1 MRRYPCTILLSLA
14 LTGTAAAQGANGVIT
29 SYVDLYA
36 GPDIGYPPVAE
47 LPAGTPVAIQGCLEG
62 WTWCDVITMGTRGW
76 VAGTFVQ
83 YTYQSQPV
91 IVADYG
97 PRIGIPIVAFSIGM
111 YWDHYYRD
119 RPFYRERDR
128 WYSRPIEARPP
139 PRPPGWHGGDHD
151 RDRDRDRDR
160 PPPAPAARQP
170 PPQPAAP
177 AARPV
182 PSAGYRPQPERV
194 PENRP
199 PENRPPSPAYRP
211 QPGPIHPPPAE
222 EVRRRPV
229 PNPGAR
235 PAQPVQPAQQ
245 PVREH
250 RPPQGESHGQS
261 HGGQKPAPHP
271 EPKKQDDN
279 GH

>member
-1 MRRYPCTILLSLA
+1 MA

-47 LPAGTPVAIQGCLEG
+47 LPAGTPVDIQGCLEG

-83 YTYQSQPV
+83 YTYENQPV

-97 PRIGIPIVAFSIGM
+97 PRIGIPIVAFSIGV

-119 RPFYRERDR
+119 RPFYRDRDR
-128 WYSRPIEARPP
+128 WYDRHIESRPP
-139 PRPPGWHGGDHD
+139 PRPPGWRGDD
-151 RDRDRDRDR
+151 RDRDRGRDR
-160 PPPAPAARQP
+160 PPPTPDARQAP
-170 PPQPAAP
+170 PPPHQPAAP

-182 PSAGYRPQPERV
+182 PSAGYRAQPERA
-194 PENRP
+194 PEHQP
-199 PENRPPSPAYRP
+199 PENRPSSPAYRP
-211 QPGPIHPPPAE
+211 PPGGNRPPTPEETHRQPAPSPAAHPAPPPAQ
-222 EVRRRPV
+222 
-229 PNPGAR
+229 R
-235 PAQPVQPAQQ
+235 PAQ
-245 PVREH
+245 EH
-250 RPPQGESHGQS
+250 RPAQGES
-261 HGGQKPAPHP
+261 HGGQKPAPRP

>member
-1 MRRYPCTILLSLA
+1 MRRYHWTFLLSLA
-14 LTGTAAAQGANGVIT
+14 LAGPAAAQGANGVIT

-47 LPAGTPVAIQGCLEG
+47 LPAGTPVAIQGCLDG
-62 WTWCDVITMGTRGW
+62 WRWCDVITMGTRGW

-83 YTYQSQPV
+83 YTYDNQPV

-97 PRIGIPIVAFSIGM
+97 PRIGIPVIAFSIGV
-111 YWDHYYRD
+111 YWDRYYRD

-128 WYSRPIEARPP
+128 WYSRPIESRPP
-139 PRPPGWHGGDHD
+139 PRPPGWRGGDHD
-151 RDRDRDRDR
+151 RDRDDRGRPAPAPGR
-160 PPPAPAARQP
+160 PPPP
-170 PPQPAAP
+170 PVHPSVPP
-177 AARPV
+177 EGRPM
-182 PSAGYRPQPERV
+182 PSAGYRPQPDRA
-194 PENRP
+194 PEHRP

-211 QPGPIHPPPAE
+211 QPGANRPPPE
-222 EVRRRPV
+222 EGHRPPA

-235 PAQPVQPAQQ
+235 PAQPVQ
-245 PVREH
+245 
-250 RPPQGESHGQS
+250 RPPQGEN
-261 HGGQKPAPHP
+261 HGGQKPAQKAAPHP

>member
-1 MRRYPCTILLSLA
+1 MRRFPCTILLSLMVA
-14 LTGTAAAQGANGVIT
+14 GPAAAQGANGVIT

-83 YTYQSQPV
+83 YTYESQPV

-119 RPFYRERDR
+119 RPFYRDRDR
-128 WYSRPIEARPP
+128 WYSRPIESRPP
-139 PRPPGWHGGDHD
+139 PRPPGWRGEDHD
-151 RDRDRDRDR
+151 HVDRGDRDGRGGHVDRYLPL
-160 PPPAPAARQP
+160 PPARQP
-170 PPQPAAP
+170 TPRTVQPE
-177 AARPV
+177 
-182 PSAGYRPQPERV
+182 PSAGYRAVPPSRP

-199 PENRPPSPAYRP
+199 PENRPPTPAYRP
-211 QPGPIHPPPAE
+211 PAGAPHPMPAGEAHGQPVPGPTAHPPGQE
-222 EVRRRPV
+222 R
-229 PNPGAR
+229 R
-235 PAQPVQPAQQ
+235 PAQ
-245 PVREH
+245 
-250 RPPQGESHGQS
+250 GEGR
-261 HGGQKPAPHP
+261 GGQKQAPHP
-271 EPKKQDDN
+271 GPKKQDDN

>member
-1 MRRYPCTILLSLA
+1 MRRYQWTFLLSLA
-14 LTGTAAAQGANGVIT
+14 LAGPAAAQGANGVIT

-83 YTYQSQPV
+83 YTYESQPV

-119 RPFYRERDR
+119 RPFYRDRDR
-128 WYSRPIEARPP
+128 WYDRHIESRPP
-139 PRPPGWHGGDHD
+139 PRPPGWHGGDYG
-151 RDRDRDRDR
+151 RDRDRERDDRGRSFPAAAGR
-160 PPPAPAARQP
+160 PPPPHPVAVPEG
-170 PPQPAAP
+170 
-177 AARPV
+177 RPM
-182 PSAGYRPQPERV
+182 PSAGYRPQPDRA

-211 QPGPIHPPPAE
+211 QPGANRAPPPE
-222 EVRRRPV
+222 EGHRAPAPNQGVRPAAQ
-229 PNPGAR
+229 PAQR
-235 PAQPVQPAQQ
+235 PAQ
-245 PVREH
+245 EH
-250 RPPQGESHGQS
+250 RPAQGES